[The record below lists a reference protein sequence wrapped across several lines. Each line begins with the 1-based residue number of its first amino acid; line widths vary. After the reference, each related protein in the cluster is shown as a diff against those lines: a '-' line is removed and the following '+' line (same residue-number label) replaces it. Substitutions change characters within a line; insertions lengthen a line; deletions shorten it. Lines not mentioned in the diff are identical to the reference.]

1 MTPATAQI
9 EVGMDVVGSD
19 GYEVGKVKAVRDQDF
34 QIDMK
39 FHRDAYAPL
48 EAVDRILP
56 GQVVLTMPAAQAYRE
71 PWPTR

>member
-9 EVGMDVVGSD
+9 EVGIDVVGSD
-19 GYEVGKVKAVRDQDF
+19 GFAVGKVKLVREQDF

-48 EAVDRILP
+48 EAVDQVLP
-56 GQVVLTMPAAQAYRE
+56 GRVVLNIPAAQAYRE
-71 PWPTR
+71 PWPTK